1 MKRFISIIF
10 IIAISFFVFYSC
22 LEEEDDDCMDCRYVK
37 TENGVII
44 ETGTYSTYCGDELQE
59 ILNEEPAIVGDLKT
73 EWECK

>member
-1 MKRFISIIF
+1 MRKIFTVLF
-10 IIAISFFVFYSC
+10 IIALFFVIFYSC
-22 LEEEDDDCMDCRYVK
+22 VEEEDDCMDCRYVK

-59 ILNEEPAIVGDLKT
+59 ILNEEPAIVDDLKT